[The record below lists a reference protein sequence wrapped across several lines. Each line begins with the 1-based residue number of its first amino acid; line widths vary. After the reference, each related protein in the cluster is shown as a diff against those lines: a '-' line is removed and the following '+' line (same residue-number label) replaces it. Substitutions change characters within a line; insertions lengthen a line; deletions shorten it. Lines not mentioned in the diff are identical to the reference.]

1 MKILLIGNK
10 DISNKL
16 NIDGFDYIVRYN
28 RMTNFECTKTNHTDL
43 LLIDIGPW
51 CHSQYSAEISKN
63 KEKFINVNK
72 YITFKHNSSGLNSF
86 WDLINKKCTADIVD
100 FESIDIKKYF
110 SNYKWNGGYRV
121 TNAVWMIIYLLE
133 NYKDDEIY
141 ITGIDY
147 KDRSFLNHEHNHTH
161 IYKEEER
168 FLQDMIEQNKI
179 KLL

>member
-10 DISNKL
+10 DISNKI

-28 RMTNFECTKTNHTDL
+28 RMTNFEYTKTNHTDL
-43 LLIDIGPW
+43 LLVDIGYW
-51 CHSQYSAEISKN
+51 CHSMYRTEINKN

-72 YITFKHNSSGLNSF
+72 YITFKHNSGGLNSF
-86 WDLINKKCTADIVD
+86 WDLINKKGTADIVD

-110 SNYKWNGGYRV
+110 SNYKWNGGYRI

-133 NYKDDEIY
+133 NYKEDDIY
-141 ITGIDY
+141 ITEIDY
-147 KDRSFLNHEHNHTH
+147 KDRSFLKNQGSHIY
-161 IYKEEER
+161 IYKEEEQ
-168 FLQDMIEQNKI
+168 FLQNMIEQNKI